1 MRKVLPQLKM
11 QEGELV
17 CKDRSGKYRPLFK
30 KQGSLDGACA
40 TYSVIMDLLILG
52 TIYEKDTHIQVEH
65 KSANTKKLFKV
76 FCNDYGMYRDGQTF
90 FKINKMLKES
100 FSKII
105 TSVHKMTIAE
115 SSINTIVEGIDDN
128 IPVVMSI
135 SNAKLNHAMLAIG
148 YEKEGEKITKILCLD
163 PSGDYIHGRR
173 RWNAEITINNNYKGD
188 YCSVIEGKKEVC
200 GVDLEDILIITKN

>member
-1 MRKVLPQLKM
+1 MRKVLSQLKM
-11 QEGELV
+11 QDGKLV
-17 CKDRSGKYRPLFK
+17 CKDRSGKFRPLFK

-76 FCNDYGMYRDGQTF
+76 FCNDYGMHRGGQTF

-100 FSKII
+100 FSKIVN
-105 TSVHKMTIAE
+105 SVHKMTFGEGAV
-115 SSINTIVEGIDDN
+115 NAIVEEIDEG
-128 IPVVMSI
+128 IPVVMSVAN
-135 SNAKLNHAMLAIG
+135 SQFSHAMLAIG
-148 YEKEGEKITKILCLD
+148 YEKEDGQTTKILCLD

-173 RWNAEITINNNYKGD
+173 RWNAEVAIKNNFKGEYSTIL
-188 YCSVIEGKKEVC
+188 EGKKDVSI
-200 GVDLEDILIITKN
+200 VDLEDILIITKN

>member
-1 MRKVLPQLKM
+1 MRKVLSQLKM
-11 QEGELV
+11 QDGELV
-17 CKDRSGKYRPLFK
+17 CKDRSGKFRPLYK

-76 FCNDYGMYRDGQTF
+76 FCNDYGMHRDGQTF
-90 FKINKMLKES
+90 LKINKMLKES
-100 FSKII
+100 FSQIV
-105 TSVHKMTIAE
+105 TSVRKKTFGEGAV
-115 SSINTIVEGIDDN
+115 NAIVEEIDAG
-128 IPVVMSI
+128 IPVVI
-135 SNAKLNHAMLAIG
+135 SVAKSQFSHAMLAIG

-173 RWNAEITINNNYKGD
+173 RWNAEVVIMNNFKGEYKTIY
-188 YCSVIEGKKEVC
+188 EGKKDVSK
-200 GVDLEDILIITKN
+200 VDLEDILIITKN